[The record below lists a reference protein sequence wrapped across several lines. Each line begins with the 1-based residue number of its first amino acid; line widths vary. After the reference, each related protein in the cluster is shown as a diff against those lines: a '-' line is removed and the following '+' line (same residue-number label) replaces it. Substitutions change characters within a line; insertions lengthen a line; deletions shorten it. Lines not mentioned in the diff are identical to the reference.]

1 MTAPRPEA
9 EELAA
14 KLACVLGENACTLDG
29 FLVAATLIIDAALTA
44 AEDKGR
50 SVHGLS
56 CSECGGHMGIGYCMP
71 CAAKIKIAA
80 REEQRERDA
89 ALIDRIAGREH
100 GRDQSIMLLCA
111 RAIREAR

>member
-80 REEQRERDA
+80 REEQREKDA
-89 ALIDRIAGREH
+89 RVCEACGHLRTVEEV
-100 GRDQSIMLLCA
+100 A
-111 RAIREAR
+111 RAIREGR

>member
-9 EELAA
+9 VELGRDIADQCGVSDEYA
-14 KLACVLGENACTLDG
+14 DYFAEM
-29 FLVAATLIIDAALTA
+29 IDAAHTA
-44 AEDKGR
+44 AEDRGR

-56 CSECGGHMGIGYCMP
+56 CSACGGHMGIGYCMP